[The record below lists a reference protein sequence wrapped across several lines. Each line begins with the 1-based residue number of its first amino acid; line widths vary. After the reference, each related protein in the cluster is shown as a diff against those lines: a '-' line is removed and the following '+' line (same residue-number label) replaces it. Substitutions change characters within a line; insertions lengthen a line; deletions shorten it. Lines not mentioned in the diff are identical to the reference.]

1 MFYQCPCPLG
11 VEFVRAI
18 DPLQAL
24 QAPQGAEDEIGGA
37 SSELRQPAERK
48 KIRGRR
54 RRGEPQHLRI
64 NPSFTDDVQLT
75 RTPTLRLRLRKR
87 FAALMRDSTNG
98 WSSLRPAASIH
109 ISQPERIYF
118 LCCRCKKVGK
128 ECLRTSKNRCSGA
141 SLYAMPPQWR
151 GLSVG
156 GEAPKTQ
163 LR

>member
-1 MFYQCPCPLG
+1 VGKPAKPGRAAANRGQRNKLRLPVRSNVRKVFSFRCSTSAPVLL
-11 VEFVRAI
+11 ESSSFV
-18 DPLQAL
+18 
-24 QAPQGAEDEIGGA
+24 QAPQGAEDKIGGA

-98 WSSLRPAASIH
+98 
-109 ISQPERIYF
+109 
-118 LCCRCKKVGK
+118 
-128 ECLRTSKNRCSGA
+128 
-141 SLYAMPPQWR
+141 
-151 GLSVG
+151 
-156 GEAPKTQ
+156 
-163 LR
+163 